1 MTDAELTSRLH
12 TNLIAFKRLQAERGS
27 LRHLSLPGVEA
38 FALPAYQDAHFQQVL
53 FTHADALARALP
65 AVRDFY
71 RGLGLS
77 RWRVTLTPWQRDAKA
92 VLAEQGYRFDFT
104 IPAMG
109 AWLKDL
115 PDAAPG
121 VPVESMGDLTD
132 LVELNVSAYGPEW
145 RDILATWRRPPPP
158 SVHTVVARDAGR
170 PLSCGLAVD
179 VADTAGVYLVATHPE
194 ARGLGM
200 ATAVMRGLIAGAR
213 ARGCTATVL
222 QSTAAGL
229 RIYRHLGFRD
239 LGEWEH
245 WVPPPGQGRAP
256 G

>member
-12 TNLIAFKRLQAERGS
+12 TNLIAFKGLQAERGA
-27 LRHLSLPGVEA
+27 LRHLRLPGVDA

-53 FTHADALARALP
+53 FTQADALDQAMPAL
-65 AVRDFY
+65 RDFY
-71 RGLGLS
+71 RSLGLP
-77 RWRVTLTPWQRDAKA
+77 RWRITLTPGQRDAKH
-92 VLAEQGYRFDFT
+92 VLAAHGYRFDFT

-115 PDAAPG
+115 PDAEPG
-121 VPVESMGDLTD
+121 VPVESVEDMTD
-132 LVELNVSAYGPEW
+132 LVELNVSAYGAEW
-145 RDILATWRRPPPP
+145 RDILSLWRRPPPR
-158 SVHTVVARDAGR
+158 SVHTVVAKEAGR
-170 PLSCGLAVD
+170 PLACGLAVD

-194 ARGLGM
+194 ARGLGF

-222 QSTAAGL
+222 QATAAGL
-229 RIYRHLGFRD
+229 RVYRHLGYRD

-245 WVPPPGQGRAP
+245 WVPPAS
-256 G
+256 

>member
-12 TNLIAFKRLQAERGS
+12 TNLIAFKGLQAERGA
-27 LRHLSLPGVEA
+27 LRHLHLPGVDA

-53 FTHADALARALP
+53 FTQADALALAMPAL
-65 AVRDFY
+65 RDFY
-71 RGLGLS
+71 RSLGLP
-77 RWRVTLTPWQRDAKA
+77 RWRITLTPGQKDAKH
-92 VLAEQGYRFDFT
+92 VLAAHGYRFDFT

-115 PDAAPG
+115 PDAEPG
-121 VPVESMGDLTD
+121 VPVESVEDMRD
-132 LVELNVSAYGPEW
+132 LVELNVSAYGAEW
-145 RDILATWRRPPPP
+145 RDILSLWQRPPPRT
-158 SVHTVVARDAGR
+158 VTTVVAKEAGR
-170 PLSCGLAVD
+170 PMSCGLAVD

-194 ARGLGM
+194 ARGLGF
-200 ATAVMRGLIAGAR
+200 ATAVMRGLIARAR

-229 RIYRHLGFRD
+229 RVYRHLGYRD

-245 WVPPPGQGRAP
+245 WVPPAG
-256 G
+256 